1 MSRFKRKE
9 KKESEK
15 IVYLNNVLG
24 IIKQNY
30 NDISPLDQHLTTFS
44 CWSSLHNE
52 ETFRIQICK

>member
-1 MSRFKRKE
+1 MAGFKQKE

-24 IIKQNY
+24 IIKQKNY

-44 CWSSLHNE
+44 Y
-52 ETFRIQICK
+52 

>member
-1 MSRFKRKE
+1 MSSFEQKE

-44 CWSSLHNE
+44 C
-52 ETFRIQICK
+52 

>member
-1 MSRFKRKE
+1 MAGFKQKE

-44 CWSSLHNE
+44 SWPLLHYE
-52 ETFRIQICK
+52 EAFRIRICK